1 MTNQKTNLFNA
12 FGKFIEAM
20 RLYLFTGLNTQYGE
34 AWERIYCESLL
45 HTQSEQWGINL
56 QKGVDPIQLI
66 DYGNLKSFA
75 LNNRSFFEKDFG
87 NQKNTLPTVFG
98 QISEARNMLN
108 HYGVFDNDKAEKA
121 YLHMIDIAKK
131 LDMNE
136 LENDIRQ
143 LKNDSFNP
151 ITKTPETSNPKTI
164 NMKSRDNKF
173 KKSDAITLVNNELGS
188 NEISNANTVYS
199 NINKTAPCWWLNIP
213 PSKFKN
219 PLNILLVEEDEL
231 IWINLPKGCCYPP
244 EAIFN
249 TRNDNGKVDLTIGT
263 EEPDY
268 LKDYLSSNNFDFK
281 PHVKKRLKI

>member
-1 MTNQKTNLFNA
+1 MA
-12 FGKFIEAM
+12 
-20 RLYLFTGLNTQYGE
+20 
-34 AWERIYCESLL
+34 SLL
-45 HTQSEQWGINL
+45 TSGPKASVI
-56 QKGVDPIQLI
+56 KSI
-66 DYGNLKSFA
+66 LKSIENIELA
-75 LNNRSFFEKDFG
+75 KAKSKNSVIIEK
-87 NQKNTLPTVFG
+87 KT
-98 QISEARNMLN
+98 
-108 HYGVFDNDKAEKA
+108 DKT
-121 YLHMIDIAKK
+121 
-131 LDMNE
+131 
-136 LENDIRQ
+136 
-143 LKNDSFNP
+143 FN
-151 ITKTPETSNPKTI
+151 
-164 NMKSRDNKF
+164 KSREKSFSPKKDERSKIFNKDNNKF

>member
-1 MTNQKTNLFNA
+1 M
-12 FGKFIEAM
+12 
-20 RLYLFTGLNTQYGE
+20 
-34 AWERIYCESLL
+34 
-45 HTQSEQWGINL
+45 
-56 QKGVDPIQLI
+56 
-66 DYGNLKSFA
+66 
-75 LNNRSFFEKDFG
+75 
-87 NQKNTLPTVFG
+87 KN
-98 QISEARNMLN
+98 
-108 HYGVFDNDKAEKA
+108 
-121 YLHMIDIAKK
+121 
-131 LDMNE
+131 
-136 LENDIRQ
+136 
-143 LKNDSFNP
+143 
-151 ITKTPETSNPKTI
+151 
-164 NMKSRDNKF
+164 RDNKF
-173 KKSDAITLVNNELGS
+173 KKSDAITLINNELGS
-188 NEISNANTVYS
+188 DKISNANTVYS